1 MESKPI
7 SKPGTSTD
15 LPSTGE
21 LYTTL
26 MMELNTKLKPWQIEQ
41 GKAEFTNF
49 LYDLFDRDNA
59 PIGLRGT
66 YTGIWQQFKK
76 LECFDP
82 LLPTMIRNKFILDS
96 QDDNT
101 KI

>member
-1 MESKPI
+1 MESTPI
-7 SKPGTSTD
+7 SSLGTSTD
-15 LPSTGE
+15 VPSTGE

-66 YTGIWQQFKK
+66 YTGLWTQFKK
-76 LECFDP
+76 LQCFDP

-96 QDDNT
+96 QDGIT

>member
-1 MESKPI
+1 MESTPI
-7 SKPGTSTD
+7 SKPGTTTD
-15 LPSTGE
+15 VPSTGE

-26 MMELNTKLKPWQIEQ
+26 AMELNTKLKPWQIAQ

-49 LYDLFDRDNA
+49 LYDFFNRDNA

-66 YTGIWQQFKK
+66 YTGLWDQFKK

-82 LLPTMIRNKFILDS
+82 LLPTMIKTKFIMES
-96 QDDNT
+96 QDANT
-101 KI
+101 

>member
-1 MESKPI
+1 MDSTPI
-7 SKPGTSTD
+7 SNLGTLTD
-15 LPSTGE
+15 FPSTGE

-26 MMELNTKLKPWQIEQ
+26 TMELNTQLKPWQIEQ
-41 GKAEFTNF
+41 GKAEFINF

-59 PIGLRGT
+59 RIGLRGT
-66 YTGIWQQFKK
+66 YSGLWQQFKQ

-82 LLPTMIRNKFILDS
+82 LLPTMIKTKFILDS
-96 QDDNT
+96 QDANT

>member
-1 MESKPI
+1 MESTPI
-7 SKPGTSTD
+7 SNLGTSTD
-15 LPSTGE
+15 SPSTGE

-26 MMELNTKLKPWQIEQ
+26 TMELNTKLKPWQIEQ
-41 GKAEFTNF
+41 GKAEFMNF

-59 PIGLRGT
+59 AIGLRGT
-66 YTGIWQQFKK
+66 YSGLWIQFKK

-82 LLPTMIRNKFILDS
+82 LLPTMIKTKFILDL
-96 QDDNT
+96 QDGIT

>member
-1 MESKPI
+1 MESTPI
-7 SKPGTSTD
+7 SNLGTLTD
-15 LPSTGE
+15 FPSTGE
-21 LYTTL
+21 LSTTL
-26 MMELNTKLKPWQIEQ
+26 LMELNTKLKPWQIEQ

-66 YTGIWQQFKK
+66 YTGLWQQFKK

-82 LLPTMIRNKFILDS
+82 LLPTMIRNKFILDT
-96 QDDNT
+96 QDGIT

>member
-1 MESKPI
+1 MESTPI
-7 SKPGTSTD
+7 SQPGTSTD
-15 LPSTGE
+15 VPSTGE

-26 MMELNTKLKPWQIEQ
+26 TMELNTKLKPWQIEQ
-41 GKAEFTNF
+41 GKAEFMNF

-66 YTGIWQQFKK
+66 YSGLWEQFKK

-82 LLPTMIRNKFILDS
+82 LLPTMIKTKFIMES
-96 QDDNT
+96 QDANT
-101 KI
+101 

>member
-1 MESKPI
+1 MESTPI
-7 SKPGTSTD
+7 SNLGTTTD
-15 LPSTGE
+15 LLSTGE
-21 LYTTL
+21 LSTTL
-26 MMELNTKLKPWQIEQ
+26 LMELHTKLKPWQIEQ

-49 LYDLFDRDNA
+49 LYDLFDRDKA

-66 YTGIWQQFKK
+66 YTGLWDQFKK

-82 LLPTMIRNKFILDS
+82 LLPTMIKNKFILDT
-96 QDDNT
+96 QDGNS

>member
-7 SKPGTSTD
+7 SSLGTLTD
-15 LPSTGE
+15 FPSTGE
-21 LYTTL
+21 LSTTL
-26 MMELNTKLKPWQIEQ
+26 LMELNTKLKPWQIEQ

-66 YTGIWQQFKK
+66 YTGLWTQFKK

-82 LLPTMIRNKFILDS
+82 LLPTMIRNKFILDT
-96 QDDNT
+96 QNAIT
-101 KI
+101 KV

>member
-1 MESKPI
+1 MESTPI

-15 LPSTGE
+15 LPSAGE
-21 LYTTL
+21 LYTEL
-26 MMELNTKLKPWQIEQ
+26 SMELNTKLKPWQIEQ

-66 YTGIWQQFKK
+66 YTGLWDQFKK

-82 LLPTMIRNKFILDS
+82 LLPTMIKNKFILDT
-96 QDDNT
+96 QDANT

>member
-1 MESKPI
+1 MESTPI
-7 SKPGTSTD
+7 SNLGTSTD
-15 LPSTGE
+15 FPSTGE

-59 PIGLRGT
+59 PIGLKGT
-66 YTGIWQQFKK
+66 YTGHWQQFKK

-82 LLPTMIRNKFILDS
+82 LLPTMIRNKFILDT
-96 QDDNT
+96 QDANT
-101 KI
+101 

>member
-1 MESKPI
+1 MESTPT
-7 SKPGTSTD
+7 SNLGTTTG
-15 LPSTGE
+15 LPSPGE
-21 LYTTL
+21 LYTEL
-26 MMELNTKLKPWQIEQ
+26 SMELNTKLKPWQIEQ

-66 YTGIWQQFKK
+66 YTGLWTQFKK
-76 LECFDP
+76 LQCFDP

-96 QDDNT
+96 Q
-101 KI
+101 K

>member
-1 MESKPI
+1 MESTPT
-7 SKPGTSTD
+7 SKLGTSTD

-26 MMELNTKLKPWQIEQ
+26 SMELNTKLKPWQIEQ
-41 GKAEFTNF
+41 GKAEYMNF

-66 YTGIWQQFKK
+66 YTGLWDQLKK

-82 LLPTMIRNKFILDS
+82 LLPTMIKTKFILDY
-96 QDDNT
+96 QNGIT

>member
-1 MESKPI
+1 MDSTPI
-7 SKPGTSTD
+7 SNLGTLTD
-15 LPSTGE
+15 FPSTGE

-26 MMELNTKLKPWQIEQ
+26 TMELNTQLKPWQIEQ
-41 GKAEFTNF
+41 GKAEFMNF

-59 PIGLRGT
+59 RIGLRGT
-66 YTGIWQQFKK
+66 YSGLWQQFKQ

-82 LLPTMIRNKFILDS
+82 LLPIMIKTKFILDS
-96 QDDNT
+96 QDANT

>member
-1 MESKPI
+1 MASTPT
-7 SKPGTSTD
+7 SNLGTSTD
-15 LPSTGE
+15 FPSTGE
-21 LYTTL
+21 LSTPL
-26 MMELNTKLKPWQIEQ
+26 LMELNTKLKPWQIEQ

-66 YTGIWQQFKK
+66 YTGLWQQFKK

-82 LLPTMIRNKFILDS
+82 LLPTMVKTKFILDT
-96 QDDNT
+96 QDGNS

>member
-1 MESKPI
+1 MESTPI

-59 PIGLRGT
+59 PIGLKGT
-66 YTGIWQQFKK
+66 YTGLWDQFKK
-76 LECFDP
+76 LQCFDT
-82 LLPTMIRNKFILDS
+82 LLPTMIRNKFILDT
-96 QDDNT
+96 QDGNT

>member
-1 MESKPI
+1 MDSTPI
-7 SKPGTSTD
+7 SNLGTLTD
-15 LPSTGE
+15 FPSTGE

-26 MMELNTKLKPWQIEQ
+26 TMELNTKLKPWQIEQ
-41 GKAEFTNF
+41 GKAEFMNF

-66 YTGIWQQFKK
+66 YSGLWQQFKK
-76 LECFDP
+76 LQCFDP
-82 LLPTMIRNKFILDS
+82 LLPTMIKTKFILDL
-96 QDDNT
+96 QDGIT

>member
-59 PIGLRGT
+59 PIGLKGT
-66 YTGIWQQFKK
+66 YTGLWDQFKK
-76 LECFDP
+76 LQCFDP
-82 LLPTMIRNKFILDS
+82 LLPTMIRNKFILDT
-96 QDDNT
+96 QDGNT

>member
-1 MESKPI
+1 MESTPI
-7 SKPGTSTD
+7 SNLGTLTD
-15 LPSTGE
+15 FPSTGE
-21 LYTTL
+21 LSTTL
-26 MMELNTKLKPWQIEQ
+26 LMELNTKLKPWQIEQ

-66 YTGIWQQFKK
+66 YTGLWQQFKK

-82 LLPTMIRNKFILDS
+82 LLPTMIRNKFILDT
-96 QDDNT
+96 QDANT
-101 KI
+101 

>member
-1 MESKPI
+1 MDSTPI
-7 SKPGTSTD
+7 SNLGTLTD
-15 LPSTGE
+15 FPSTGE

-26 MMELNTKLKPWQIEQ
+26 TMELNTQLKPWQIEQ
-41 GKAEFTNF
+41 GKAEFMNF

-59 PIGLRGT
+59 RIGLRGT
-66 YTGIWQQFKK
+66 YSGLWQQFKQ

-82 LLPTMIRNKFILDS
+82 LLPTMIKTKFILDS
-96 QDDNT
+96 QDANT

>member
-1 MESKPI
+1 MESTPT
-7 SKPGTSTD
+7 SKLGTSTD

-66 YTGIWQQFKK
+66 YTGLWQQLQQLCEVDPDLPK
-76 LECFDP
+76 L
-82 LLPTMIRNKFILDS
+82 IRLNFILKY
-96 QDDNT
+96 NGAFR
-101 KI
+101 K

>member
-1 MESKPI
+1 MDSTPI
-7 SKPGTSTD
+7 SNLGTLTD
-15 LPSTGE
+15 FPSTGE

-26 MMELNTKLKPWQIEQ
+26 TMELNTQLKPWQIEQ
-41 GKAEFTNF
+41 GKAEFMNF

-59 PIGLRGT
+59 RIGLRGT
-66 YTGIWQQFKK
+66 YSGLWQQFKQ

-82 LLPTMIRNKFILDS
+82 LLPTMIKTKFILES
-96 QDDNT
+96 QDGIT

>member
-1 MESKPI
+1 MESTPT
-7 SKPGTSTD
+7 SNLGTLTD
-15 LPSTGE
+15 FPSTGE

-26 MMELNTKLKPWQIEQ
+26 SMELNTKLKPWQIEQ

-59 PIGLRGT
+59 EIGLRGT
-66 YTGIWQQFKK
+66 YTGLWDQFKK

-82 LLPTMIRNKFILDS
+82 LLPTMIRNKFILDT
-96 QDDNT
+96 QDGIT

>member
-1 MESKPI
+1 MESTPT
-7 SKPGTSTD
+7 SKLGTSTD

-66 YTGIWQQFKK
+66 YTGLWNQFKK
-76 LECFDP
+76 LEFFDT
-82 LLPTMIRNKFILDS
+82 LLPTMIRNKFIIDT
-96 QDDNT
+96 QNAIT
-101 KI
+101 KV